1 MNKYKRERERE
12 GSGGLEARAP
22 ATSGC
27 QAATGAHVFPSV
39 FDDAL
44 AGEFQIALSSAED
57 YSAQSAVQS
66 AEQK

>member
-1 MNKYKRERERE
+1 M
-12 GSGGLEARAP
+12 
-22 ATSGC
+22 
-27 QAATGAHVFPSV
+27 FPSV

-44 AGEFQIALSSAED
+44 AGGFKIVVSSAED

>member
-1 MNKYKRERERE
+1 MNKYKRKRE
-12 GSGGLEARAP
+12 GDGILEAWAP

-44 AGEFQIALSSAED
+44 AGGFQIALSSAED

>member
-12 GSGGLEARAP
+12 GSGGLEAWAP

-39 FDDAL
+39 FDVGWQEGFKL
-44 AGEFQIALSSAED
+44 
-57 YSAQSAVQS
+57 
-66 AEQK
+66 